1 MAKGTEMTWVKLDDQ
16 FPDHP
21 KIATAGPLAMAWHVA
36 ALCYCSRHLTDG
48 FVPTRV
54 ARSLVDLTGCAEI
67 TDTGNAYELKAA
79 TLIERLCASGAWHK
93 EPDGYRLHD
102 FLEYNPARST
112 VLADREQAKARMGK
126 RRKPNNDGSSG
137 EVRANNGRSSTTPSP
152 YPEIT
157 NQSSSTYKEQTG
169 TERITAALELVA
181 QRRLRDAPNVK
192 APAAYLKRIRE
203 TLTNDEQAETRALEL
218 VNEYPNITAAQ
229 LADALNGATSVLRHL
244 QRATPPPDHE

>member
-54 ARSLVDLTGCAEI
+54 ARSLIDLTGCAEI

-102 FLEYNPARST
+102 FLEYNPARSA
-112 VLADREQAKARMGK
+112 VLAEREQAKARRGK
-126 RRKPNNDGSSG
+126 RRKPNNERSSG

-152 YPEIT
+152 YPDIT
-157 NQSSSTYKEQTG
+157 NQSSSTYKEQTE
-169 TERITAALELVA
+169 TERVTAALELVA

-203 TLTNDEQAETRALEL
+203 TLTNEEQAEARALEL
-218 VNEYPNITAAQ
+218 VTEYPNITAAQ

-244 QRATPPPDHE
+244 ERATPPPDHE